1 MSAALSAIAWSAPAP
16 AVLAPALA
24 VMARTAQL
32 YDRVRRVIPPM
43 EWPAFA
49 DDIDAILRLKEE
61 RNAVIL
67 AHNYMSPEIF
77 HCVADIMGDSLALAR
92 EAQTVD
98 ADVIV
103 MAGVHFMAETAKMLN
118 PRKTVLIPDMRAG
131 CSLAS
136 SITAADVRLLRQQ
149 YPGRPVITYVNT
161 SAEVKAESDIC
172 CTSGNAKKIVES
184 FGVPEVI
191 MIPDKYLAANVAR
204 ETGVKIISWEGAC
217 EVHERFTARQIRT
230 LRADNPGVVVLAHPE
245 CSPDVVDEADYAGS
259 TAGMSDYVAQR
270 QPARVVLITE
280 CSMADN
286 IAVLHPKVDF
296 VRPCN
301 LCPHMKRISL
311 SNIRQALE
319 DMQHEVTIDPA
330 VAVRA
335 RRAVERMLA
344 V

>member
-1 MSAALSAIAWSAPAP
+1 MSAALSAIARSAPAP

-136 SITAADVRLLRQQ
+136 SITAADVRLLRQK

-245 CSPDVVDEADYAGS
+245 CPPDVVDEADYAGS
-259 TAGMSDYVAQR
+259 TSGMSDYVAQR

>member
-1 MSAALSAIAWSAPAP
+1 MSAALSAVAWRPA
-16 AVLAPALA
+16 AQAALS
-24 VMARTAQL
+24 RTAQL

-49 DDIDAILRLKEE
+49 DDIDAILRLKQE

-77 HCVADIMGDSLALAR
+77 HCVSDIVGDSLALAR
-92 EAQTVD
+92 EAQNVD

-118 PRKTVLIPDMRAG
+118 PAKKVLIPDLRAG

-136 SITAADVRLLRQQ
+136 SITAADIRLLRQK

-245 CSPDVVDEADYAGS
+245 CPPDVVDEADYAGS

-286 IAVLHPKVDF
+286 VAVLHPKVDF

-311 SNIRQALE
+311 SNIRAALE
-319 DMQHEVTIDPA
+319 DMRHEVEIDPA